1 MSNTDLITLAVVD
14 DNRLV
19 REGLVALLNRE
30 LGFQETAYAN
40 TESAIVAEARPR
52 VLLLDVSLAGEDML
66 RVARAIGNR
75 RPSKASSSWD
85 LIPVRKRSSSVNAGV
100 SGIVMK
106 DASFDDFVA
115 TVRAVAAGDKVLP
128 ARLTE
133 SLFAQIANGSA
144 TKRSLKTSTSRATP

>member
-30 LGFQETAYAN
+30 LGFRETAYAN

-52 VLLLDVSLAGEDML
+52 VLLLDVSLDGEDML

-75 RPSKASSSWD
+75 LPSKASSSWD
-85 LIPVRKRSSSVNAGV
+85 LIPVRKRSSSVKAGV
-100 SGIVMK
+100 SGFVMK

-144 TKRSLKTSTSRATP
+144 TKRSLKTSTSRAPP

>member
-1 MSNTDLITLAVVD
+1 
-14 DNRLV
+14 
-19 REGLVALLNRE
+19 
-30 LGFQETAYAN
+30 
-40 TESAIVAEARPR
+40 
-52 VLLLDVSLAGEDML
+52 
-66 RVARAIGNR
+66 
-75 RPSKASSSWD
+75 
-85 LIPVRKRSSSVNAGV
+85 
-100 SGIVMK
+100 VMK